1 MPSHGVNEQ
10 EAFPNPLVAWIKAD
24 SGWGQFWFTLEAV
37 AMPLLRS
44 ISAIVAGRALGLTSI
59 ATGHRWLV
67 LLGAVTG
74 CAGKVTSSPKAD
86 PRFRDSGAEES
97 SSPTVDTGALSPEL
111 RQTGI
116 NLDADL
122 GGLNSEQT
130 ASLCRALTQW
140 HVRQAPKFCL
150 IFVQTAVVLQPRS
163 EQDERDTCAAE
174 LSICPNGFR
183 DYSCAPSPP
192 SSCSIRIRDVD
203 ACLQDDEALLNL
215 VPSCESLTD
224 ATIVTTPPPIPVS
237 CQKLEAT
244 CPGAVSL

>member
-1 MPSHGVNEQ
+1 MFPLDRFTDDLSPNESS
-10 EAFPNPLVAWIKAD
+10 APPLVG
-24 SGWGQFWFTLEAV
+24 SRSWFTLEVV
-37 AMPLLRS
+37 AMPLLRYL
-44 ISAIVAGRALGLTSI
+44 SAIVAGRALGLTSRV
-59 ATGHRWLV
+59 TRRRWLV
-67 LLGAVTG
+67 LLCAVMG
-74 CAGKVTSSPKAD
+74 CAGMVTPSPNAD
-86 PRFRDSGAEES
+86 PRFRDSGAEETS
-97 SSPTVDTGALSPEL
+97 RPTVDTGALSPEL

-116 NLDADL
+116 DLDAEL
-122 GGLNSEQT
+122 GGLNKEQT
-130 ASLCRALTQW
+130 ASLCRALTSW

-163 EQDERDTCAAE
+163 EQDKRETCAAE

-224 ATIVTTPPPIPVS
+224 ATIVTMAPPVPVS
-237 CQKLEAT
+237 CQKLDAT
-244 CPGAVSL
+244 CPGAISL